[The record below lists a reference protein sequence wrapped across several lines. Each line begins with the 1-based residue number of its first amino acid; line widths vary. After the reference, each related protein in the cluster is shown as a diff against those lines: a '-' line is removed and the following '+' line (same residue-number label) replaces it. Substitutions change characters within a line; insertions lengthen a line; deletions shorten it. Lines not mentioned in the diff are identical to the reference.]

1 VKRALNSVASTVVYA
16 LFTWFTRIVVYA
28 LARWEVEGREHVPL
42 DGPIVLACNHLHLLD
57 PPLVA
62 ASAPRRLH
70 TMAKRELF
78 ETPLV
83 GWTLWPY
90 GAIPVRRF
98 SADMGALRAARGLLR
113 SGAAVMM
120 FPEGT
125 RSRDARLHP
134 ALPGAAMVAL
144 LANVPVLPVAV
155 VGTDAVHLPRALF
168 GWLRGRR
175 PHLRVVFGEPF
186 SLSATAADAHHAEE
200 ATDAI
205 MRRIAALLPEPYRGA
220 YGPGSEGRIVFA
232 RQERER
238 PT

>member
-1 VKRALNSVASTVVYA
+1 VKRVVYGA
-16 LFTWFTRIVVYA
+16 ASVFFYAVFTWFTRIVV
-28 LARWEVEGREHVPL
+28 R
-42 DGPIVLACNHLHLLD
+42 VLAHWEIQGQERVPREGAVVLVCNHLHLLD

-62 ASAPRRLH
+62 ASVPRRVH

-98 SADMGALRAARGLLR
+98 SADMGALRAARNLLR
-113 SGAAVMM
+113 RGDAVMM

-125 RSRDARLHP
+125 RSRDAQLHP

-144 LANVPVLPVAV
+144 LAGAPVLPVAV
-155 VGTDAVHLPRALF
+155 TGTDMVRLPRDLV

-175 PHLRVVFGEPF
+175 PHLRVTFGELLALPM
-186 SLSATAADAHHAEE
+186 TAADSQGAEE
-200 ATDAI
+200 ATDLI
-205 MRRIAALLPEPYRGA
+205 MRRVAALLPERYRGA
-220 YGPGSEGRIVFA
+220 YGAGSEGRLVFA
-232 RQERER
+232 RQEREPLR
-238 PT
+238 